1 MLYELLT
8 GTVPFE
14 GDSVVAI
21 ALRHLSEPPAPPST
35 LVLSISP
42 NLDAIVMRALEKDP
56 ERRFADADEF
66 LSALEAERERLR
78 RDDGSHTAALAPL
91 APLSVLPGPAY
102 SHPASYTTQ
111 PIGPIGP
118 ATGVYGTAPTYWD
131 PNTTGIIPPGSI
143 VLPPGSRARR
153 PIWPWVLFGVLVA
166 AAAIA
171 ALAIVLVRDRSP
183 KVVQV
188 SVPYVVGLAK
198 ADAQAILTDDGLKYT
213 ESLLASQR
221 TAGTVIAQ
229 VPSHETKIP
238 KGSNVAITISTGP
251 PKPLSRQVPNVI
263 GINAATATH
272 QLHVAGF
279 TVSPIK
285 QASTAVAK
293 NAVIST
299 NPNVGSNA
307 AKGSTVVVTISSGPP
322 RVAVPNVV
330 DETLTSAKLLLQQR
344 GFVVNAVPKASSQ
357 PAGTVL
363 AQTPS
368 SGKAPQGSTV
378 TLTVAKAPAPVVLPR
393 LLGLKKK
400 AAVRQLVKLGLLAS
414 VQYEVRDVN
423 PQYDG
428 RVISQQPPVDSSVPA
443 GSTVVIVVESY
454 VAPVTPITP
463 VGPTGSSGSSG
474 ATGPT

>member
-1 MLYELLT
+1 
-8 GTVPFE
+8 
-14 GDSVVAI
+14 VV
-21 ALRHLSEPPAPPST
+21 
-35 LVLSISP
+35 
-42 NLDAIVMRALEKDP
+42 
-56 ERRFADADEF
+56 
-66 LSALEAERERLR
+66 
-78 RDDGSHTAALAPL
+78 
-91 APLSVLPGPAY
+91 
-102 SHPASYTTQ
+102 
-111 PIGPIGP
+111 
-118 ATGVYGTAPTYWD
+118 
-131 PNTTGIIPPGSI
+131 
-143 VLPPGSRARR
+143 
-153 PIWPWVLFGVLVA
+153 FGVLVA

-279 TVSPIK
+279 IVSVIK
-285 QASTAVAK
+285 QPSTTVPK

-299 NPNVGSNA
+299 SPNVGSNA
-307 AKGSTVVVTISSGPP
+307 AKGSTVVMTISTGPP

-330 DETLTSAKLLLQQR
+330 GETLTTAKLLLQQR
-344 GFVVNAVPKASSQ
+344 GFVVNPPVSKTSSQ